1 MNIIKFKDM
10 LLDSSCGLSLDKIEM
25 FNNELKGK
33 YAYAINWMHIV
44 PLDKITQEEYVKLSL
59 GDPLIDGIYIEMI
72 DIPQHY
78 VDLDETMKI
87 NGVEIYKNLNNQ

>member
-33 YAYAINWMHIV
+33 YAYVINWMHIM
-44 PLDKITQEEYVKLSL
+44 PLDKITQEELYEIIKLIHNRESSQ
-59 GDPLIDGIYIEMI
+59 YIMNK
-72 DIPQHY
+72 Y
-78 VDLDETMKI
+78 KKRVLFCSNLTKI
-87 NGVEIYKNLNNQ
+87 SV